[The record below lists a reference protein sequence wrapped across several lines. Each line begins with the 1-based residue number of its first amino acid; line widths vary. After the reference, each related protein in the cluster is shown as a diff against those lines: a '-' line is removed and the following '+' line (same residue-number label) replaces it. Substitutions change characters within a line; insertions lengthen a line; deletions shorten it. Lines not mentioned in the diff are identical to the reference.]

1 MIIKN
6 SSVHIL
12 KYLGVLFGIC
22 VCVCFFCFFFI
33 FLFFFFWGGG
43 ALIPILCLRRVIIT
57 AMGNL
62 KLPSQNLKFGIPKIE
77 FKYYFYGITS
87 NILIVKT
94 CVTPEV

>member
-12 KYLGVLFGIC
+12 KYLGVLFGVFVC
-22 VCVCFFCFFFI
+22 VCVFFFVV
-33 FLFFFFWGGG
+33 FFWEGG